1 MCRRCWPLP
10 EKSSR
15 MNPRSGAHR
24 FVFVVGLAM
33 ACAVSCRDS
42 KEPPANRD
50 APAARVATAVIV
62 IHGVGNQATGY
73 SKPLQDLMKAEN
85 PSLHFI
91 EVLWSDLGSL
101 LRQAGSISKE
111 RQAAEQQLLDEINAA
126 EQRALASRKASAS
139 PPEDE
144 TQLRDEYA
152 AARGFVGPIV
162 RYEFLSGAERSR
174 IQQRLREALDWSAK
188 NADKTVVIAH
198 SLGSVIAFDSL
209 HAWEAG
215 SPPARIALLS
225 TMGSPLGKRV
235 FVGRRGR
242 PSTRPGNA
250 DAWINFHSPTDPIAS
265 PLAASYADVEDRDV
279 KTSILPLS
287 AHSAYWTHTDVLRE
301 LLKTL
306 QK

>member
-1 MCRRCWPLP
+1 MSRWCWPLP
-10 EKSSR
+10 EESSR
-15 MNPRSGAHR
+15 MNPGPGAQR
-24 FVFVVGLAM
+24 LLFVVGLAM
-33 ACAVSCRDS
+33 ACAVGCRDS
-42 KEPPANRD
+42 KEPPASRD
-50 APAARVATAVIV
+50 APASRVATAVIV
-62 IHGVGNQATGY
+62 IHGVGNQAAGY
-73 SKPLQDLMKAEN
+73 SKPLQDLMKAES

-101 LRQAGSISKE
+101 LRQTGAISKE
-111 RQAAEQQLLDEINAA
+111 RQAAEQELLDEINAA
-126 EQRALASRKASAS
+126 ERRALASRKASPN
-139 PPEDE
+139 PPDDE
-144 TQLRDEYA
+144 TQLREQYA

-174 IQQRLREALDWSAK
+174 IQQRFREALDWSAK

-209 HAWEAG
+209 HAWEG
-215 SPPARIALLS
+215 GPPPARIALLS
-225 TMGSPLGKRV
+225 TMGSPLGKSV

-265 PLAASYADVEDRDV
+265 PLAGSYADVEDRDV
-279 KTSILPLS
+279 RTSILPLT

-301 LLKTL
+301 LLTTL